1 METKKQYIAPS
12 LKCVEFKAEH
22 GFAGSTLS
30 QGFNNWNTNWYDK
43 PDKLTY
49 DNFNTFNDGNPFK
62 TGGRNGG
69 YFTGNNEDWD

>member
-1 METKKQYIAPS
+1 METKKQYIAPTI
-12 LKCVEFKAEH
+12 KCVAFKVEH

-30 QGFNNWNTNWYDK
+30 QGFSNWNTKWYEK
-43 PDKLTY
+43 PSDLTY